1 MSKLE
6 FIGTDTCTIARNKVK
21 EKYTDHSSA
30 TTDVVITNISKR
42 KVKIKRGEG
51 YVQAWQGTTACILE
65 DFGNGVT
72 IKFDDIPDDIP
83 ELVLDYS
90 QLDYL
95 RKAVNAAYKHLSGF

>member
-6 FIGTDTCTIARNKVK
+6 FIGTDTCAIARNKVK

-30 TTDVVITNISKR
+30 TTDVVVTNILKR

-51 YVQAWQGTTACILE
+51 YVQEWQGTTACILE

-72 IKFDDIPDDIP
+72 IKFDDAP
-83 ELVLDYS
+83 EFVLDYS

-95 RKAVNAAYKHLSGF
+95 RKAVNAAYKHLSGFEVK

>member
-6 FIGTDTCTIARNKVK
+6 FISTDTCAIARNKVK

-30 TTDVVITNISKR
+30 TTDVVITNIPKR

-51 YVQAWQGTTACILE
+51 YVQEWQGTTACILE
-65 DFGNGVT
+65 DFGDGVT
-72 IKFDDIPDDIP
+72 IKFDDVP
-83 ELVLDYS
+83 EFMLDYS

-95 RKAVNAAYKHLSGF
+95 RKAVNAAYKHLSGFEVK

>member
-6 FIGTDTCTIARNKVK
+6 FIGTDTCAISKNKIK

-30 TTDVVITNISKR
+30 TTDIVITNILKR

-72 IKFDDIPDDIP
+72 IKFDDAP
-83 ELVLDYS
+83 EFVLDYS

-95 RKAVNAAYKHLSGF
+95 RKAVNAAYKHLSGFEVK